1 MKKNCLAAAMIL
13 LISAC
18 NSTHE
23 VNLFMGT
30 SGDHGQV
37 SPGAQVPFGM
47 ISVCPDSDPP
57 QHCGYDWA
65 VPEISGVSIT
75 RVSGVGC
82 SGGGGDVRIR
92 PCPESE
98 PVSIVKGTEKAVPG
112 YYETLFSNGTRGSFT
127 ATVNTALERYDFRPT
142 SSKVFHIDFSSSVIK
157 RLSGI
162 KPSGYT
168 IKDDR
173 TIEGWT
179 VSPTVCARGSY
190 KLYFTLVS
198 DTPFKVVGT
207 EEKAVDVEFPEKTRS
222 VEIRIGTST
231 VDEKSARDAYGQWK
245 NLSFNKI
252 RRMAAKDWEEKL
264 SKIEVE
270 GGTEEDR
277 IIFYTSLYRLYLSPM
292 VAQSPDGRHIGTDG
306 NIYDNEGY
314 TFYGSWS
321 MWDTFRTKF
330 PLLVLLE
337 GEASSDICNSLID
350 LFKTG
355 KNQWTTPY
363 EAAPSVR
370 TEHSVITILD
380 AVAKGVQGINLE
392 KGYEGMVKEAENDLP
407 MTKPDQ
413 RLESSYDLWALG
425 KIAEILGRTED
436 AKKYSERA
444 DSLFIATWVPI
455 FMEITPE
462 FTLMKDNGLY
472 QGSKWQHR
480 WNAPHF
486 IDKMIDLVGRDSLES
501 QLEEF
506 FEKRLYNQGNEP
518 DIHTPFIFN
527 RFGRPDKTAAVVN
540 SYLTDDEMV
549 HIYGGNAEYPEPFVG
564 RAFRNAPDGYAPEMD
579 EDDGAMSS
587 WYIFASSGLYP
598 LLVGSDEYEVFSPHF
613 DKIVIRSGE
622 APFTILTRNR
632 KHLTDKAKAV
642 TLNGKPLE
650 RTAIKHS
657 DITSGGE
664 LLFSF

>member
-65 VPEISGVSIT
+65 VPEISGMSIT

-98 PVSIVKGTEKAVPG
+98 SVSIVKGTEKAVPG

-207 EEKAVDVEFPEKTRS
+207 EEKAVDIEFPENARS

-231 VDEKSARDAYGQWK
+231 VDGKSARDA
-245 NLSFNKI
+245 
-252 RRMAAKDWEEKL
+252 A
-264 SKIEVE
+264 
-270 GGTEEDR
+270 
-277 IIFYTSLYRLYLSPM
+277 
-292 VAQSPDGRHIGTDG
+292 GRKK
-306 NIYDNEGY
+306 
-314 TFYGSWS
+314 
-321 MWDTFRTKF
+321 R
-330 PLLVLLE
+330 
-337 GEASSDICNSLID
+337 SS
-350 LFKTG
+350 
-355 KNQWTTPY
+355 
-363 EAAPSVR
+363 
-370 TEHSVITILD
+370 
-380 AVAKGVQGINLE
+380 
-392 KGYEGMVKEAENDLP
+392 
-407 MTKPDQ
+407 
-413 RLESSYDLWALG
+413 
-425 KIAEILGRTED
+425 
-436 AKKYSERA
+436 
-444 DSLFIATWVPI
+444 
-455 FMEITPE
+455 
-462 FTLMKDNGLY
+462 
-472 QGSKWQHR
+472 
-480 WNAPHF
+480 
-486 IDKMIDLVGRDSLES
+486 
-501 QLEEF
+501 
-506 FEKRLYNQGNEP
+506 
-518 DIHTPFIFN
+518 
-527 RFGRPDKTAAVVN
+527 
-540 SYLTDDEMV
+540 
-549 HIYGGNAEYPEPFVG
+549 
-564 RAFRNAPDGYAPEMD
+564 
-579 EDDGAMSS
+579 
-587 WYIFASSGLYP
+587 
-598 LLVGSDEYEVFSPHF
+598 
-613 DKIVIRSGE
+613 
-622 APFTILTRNR
+622 
-632 KHLTDKAKAV
+632 
-642 TLNGKPLE
+642 
-650 RTAIKHS
+650 
-657 DITSGGE
+657 
-664 LLFSF
+664 